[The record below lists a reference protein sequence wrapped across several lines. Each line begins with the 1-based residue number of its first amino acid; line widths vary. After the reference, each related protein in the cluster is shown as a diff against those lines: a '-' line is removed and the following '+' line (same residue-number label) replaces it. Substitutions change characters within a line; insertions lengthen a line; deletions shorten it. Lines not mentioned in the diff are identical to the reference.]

1 MGKVDNDKMWAFLLK
16 DSTDQDLVESITFG
30 LKEQGLE
37 YNGKDIVK
45 MREEKTPQTFEDII
59 KLGGVDMSRPLE
71 LKVPKEDL
79 SKMTG
84 KELSDEFMK
93 AFRDGEKPIEKLASE
108 MNRKAGLTAID
119 SISQHLLDSV
129 DGMVDDIVRQ
139 EFEGGVLLFLITT
152 LLSGKTFKQ
161 VLENYTLVTEDD
173 FSHQYKKQGSYL
185 HIDKVPETDYEENM
199 KIVERQEPIVINDEL
214 YNEYVN
220 KVVNYLNK
228 RLQPQQK

>member
-1 MGKVDNDKMWAFLLK
+1 MGHVDNDKMWAFLLK
-16 DSTDQDLVESITFG
+16 DSKDQDLVESITFG

-37 YNGKDIVK
+37 YNGNDIVK
-45 MREEKTPQTFEDII
+45 IQEEKTPQTFEDII

-79 SKMTG
+79 SKMTN
-84 KELSDEFMK
+84 KELSEELMK

-108 MNRKAGLTAID
+108 MNKKAGLTAID
-119 SISQHLLDSV
+119 SISQHLLDSF
-129 DGMVDDIVRQ
+129 DGMVDEIVRQ

-161 VLENYTLVTEDD
+161 VLENYMLVTEDNL
-173 FSHQYKKQGSYL
+173 SHQYKKQGRYL
-185 HIDKVPETDYEENM
+185 LIDKVPETDFEENM

-214 YNEYVN
+214 YNDYVN
-220 KVVNYLNK
+220 KVVDYLNK